1 MKEEN
6 IKMNTNTY
14 DFSGW
19 VTKANIRCS
28 DGRTIMRDAF
38 AHNDGQ
44 IVPLVW
50 NHQHDGPDYV
60 LGQVLLENRDEGVYG
75 YGTFNDT
82 EAGKTAKL
90 LVQHGDVDALSIY
103 ANQLKESMSNVIHGN
118 IREVSLVLAGANIG
132 AHIEHVIAHGEESNE
147 EAYIYTGED
156 ITLSHSDFEAA
167 EEDDYIEDFEEDD
180 ADEYTDDTEELEETY
195 EIVDSDDSDDSDED
209 AEYDDTYE
217 YEEEVDEMTEE
228 LMHADNADSE
238 KTVRDVF
245 DELTEEQKNVVYY
258 MIGEALKAAEEDE
271 EGDDSNMKHNVFE
284 QDEVM
289 GTYLTHADQENIIN
303 LAKTSGVGSL
313 KTAMGIYAEQNSH
326 LAHSFDD
333 VDALFPDFT
342 DVAPGA
348 PGMIERDRDWVSV
361 VLKKAHKSPAARVR
375 TRHVDTRVADVEAKG
390 YKEKGDQKAISGMV
404 KVLKR
409 TTDPQTVYYRDN
421 LHRDDVLDLDFD
433 AIAYQKTIMK
443 RALEEE
449 IALAALIG
457 DGRDDAHADKIS
469 EDHIRSIWH
478 DDEVYTIRA
487 TVDIEAARNELQ
499 GSDTAA
505 HFGDNYIYAE
515 AVITA
520 AMYAREQYKGEGRPD
535 FYCDPHLLN
544 VMLLARDLNGRRI
557 YDSKEDLAKVL
568 NVGEIHEVERFAGRT
583 READDGKTMK
593 ILGIFVNM
601 ANYQFGSTKGGE
613 ITTFEDF
620 DLDFNTYKYLME
632 TRLSGALINPY
643 SAIALEEVVTDVEG

>member
-1 MKEEN
+1 MDMK
-6 IKMNTNTY
+6 TY

-50 NHQHDGPDYV
+50 NHQHTGPDYV

-75 YGTFNDT
+75 YGKFNET

-132 AHIEHVIAHGEESNE
+132 AHIDNVIAHGEESDA
-147 EAYIYTGED
+147 EAYIFSGED
-156 ITLSHSDFEAA
+156 IMLSHGEIEATEEDTNGEEPSKEPNEADEAKEENESMA
-167 EEDDYIEDFEEDD
+167 EEIIEETVEEPVV
-180 ADEYTDDTEELEETY
+180 EETTEET
-195 EIVDSDDSDDSDED
+195 
-209 AEYDDTYE
+209 
-217 YEEEVDEMTEE
+217 TEGE
-228 LMHADNADSE
+228 LAHADTKSNE
-238 KTVRDVF
+238 KTVKDVF
-245 DELTEEQKNVVYY
+245 DEFTDEQKNVVYY
-258 MIGEALKAAEEDE
+258 MIGEALKAADENE

-284 QDEVM
+284 QDEVK
-289 GTYLTHADQENIIN
+289 GTYLSHADQENIIS

-313 KTAMGIYAEQNSH
+313 RTAMGIYAEQNAH

-333 VDALFPDFT
+333 IEALFPDYV
-342 DVAPGA
+342 DAVPGA

-375 TRHVDTRVADVEAKG
+375 TRHVDTRVKEIEAKG
-390 YKEKGDQKAISGMV
+390 YQKGNQKEVSGAV

-433 AIAYQKTIMK
+433 VIAYQKTIMK
-443 RALEEE
+443 RSLEEE

-457 DGRDDAHADKIS
+457 DGREDSHPDKIS
-469 EDHIRSIWH
+469 EDHIRSIWN
-478 DDEVYTIRA
+478 DEELFTIHA
-487 TVDIEAARNELQ
+487 TIDVEAARKELQ
-499 GSDTAA
+499 GTDTGMY
-505 HFGDNYIYAE
+505 FGDNFVYAE
-515 AVITA
+515 AAVTA
-520 AMYAREQYKGEGRPD
+520 LMYAREKYRGEGRID
-535 FYCDPHLLN
+535 AYLDPHFIN
-544 VMLLARDLNGRRI
+544 VMLLARDRDGRRI

-568 NVGEIHEVERFAGRT
+568 NVGEIHEVEQFADRT
-583 READDGKTMK
+583 REDAEGNTKK
-593 ILGIFVNM
+593 LLGIFVNM
-601 ANYQFGSTKGGE
+601 NNYQFGSTKGGE

-643 SAIALEEVVTDVEG
+643 SAIALEEVVTDEEVSG

>member
-1 MKEEN
+1 
-6 IKMNTNTY
+6 MNTDMKTY

-50 NHQHDGPDYV
+50 NHQHTGPDYV

-75 YGTFNDT
+75 YGKFNET

-132 AHIEHVIAHGEESNE
+132 AHIDNVIAHGEESDE
-147 EAYIYTGED
+147 EAYIFTGED
-156 ITLSHSDFEAA
+156 ITLNHSEDEVT
-167 EEDDYIEDFEEDD
+167 EEDT
-180 ADEYTDDTEELEETY
+180 ATEETTEVTETTEIEETT
-195 EIVDSDDSDDSDED
+195 ETVEPSDESKP
-209 AEYDDTYE
+209 
-217 YEEEVDEMTEE
+217 EEIKEEGEPMAEE
-228 LMHADNADSE
+228 LMHADSE
-238 KTVRDVF
+238 RTVKDVF
-245 DELTEEQKNVVYY
+245 DDFTEEQKNVVYY
-258 MIGEALKAAEEDE
+258 MIGEALKAAEDEDE
-271 EGDDSNMKHNVFE
+271 NKEGNDSNMKHNVFE
-284 QDEVM
+284 QDEVQ
-289 GTYLTHADQENIIN
+289 GTYLSHADEENIIN

-313 KTAMGIYAEQNSH
+313 KTAMGIYAEQNQH

-333 VDALFPDFT
+333 IEALFPDYV
-342 DVAPGA
+342 DAVPGA

-375 TRHVDTRVADVEAKG
+375 TRHVDTRVAEVEAKG
-390 YKEKGDQKAISGMV
+390 YQKGNQKEVSGAV

-421 LHRDDVLDLDFD
+421 LHRDDVLDIDFD
-433 AIAYQKTIMK
+433 VIAYQKTIMK
-443 RALEEE
+443 RSLEEQ

-457 DGRDDAHADKIS
+457 DGREDSHPDKIS

-478 DDEVYTIRA
+478 DEDLFTIRA
-487 TVDIEAARNELQ
+487 TIDVEAARKELQ
-499 GSDTAA
+499 GTDTGAY
-505 HFGDNYIYAE
+505 FGDNFVYAE
-515 AVITA
+515 AAVTA
-520 AMYAREQYKGEGRPD
+520 LLYAREKYKGEGRVD
-535 FYCDPHLLN
+535 AYVDPHFLN
-544 VMLLARDLNGRRI
+544 VMLLARDRNGRRI

-568 NVGEIHEVERFAGRT
+568 NVGEIHEVELFAGRT
-583 READDGKTMK
+583 REDADGNVKK
-593 ILGIFVNM
+593 LLGIFVNM
-601 ANYQFGSTKGGE
+601 GNYQFGSTKGGE

-643 SAIALEEVVTDVEG
+643 SAIALEEIVADEEVAG

>member
-1 MKEEN
+1 MDMK
-6 IKMNTNTY
+6 TY

-28 DGRTIMRDAF
+28 DGRTIMKDAF

-44 IVPLVW
+44 VVPLVW
-50 NHQHDGPDYV
+50 NHQHTGPDYV
-60 LGQVLLENRDEGVYG
+60 LGQVLLENRSEGVYG
-75 YGTFNDT
+75 YGKFNET

-132 AHIEHVIAHGEESNE
+132 AHIDNVIAHGEESDE
-147 EAYIYTGED
+147 EAYIFTGED
-156 ITLSHSDFEAA
+156 ITLSHGEIEAT
-167 EEDDYIEDFEEDD
+167 EEDKTSEELNE
-180 ADEYTDDTEELEETY
+180 ADEAKEENET
-195 EIVDSDDSDDSDED
+195 
-209 AEYDDTYE
+209 
-217 YEEEVDEMTEE
+217 MTEE
-228 LMHADNADSE
+228 VIVEETVDNTTEETIGGELAHADSNE
-238 KTVRDVF
+238 RTVKDVF
-245 DELTEEQKNVVYY
+245 DDFTEEQKNVVYY
-258 MIGEALKAAEEDE
+258 MIGEALKAAEDENE

-284 QDEVM
+284 QDEVQ
-289 GTYLTHADQENIIN
+289 GTYLSHADEMNIIN

-313 KTAMGIYAEQNSH
+313 KTAMGIYAEQNAH

-333 VDALFPDFT
+333 IDELFPDYK
-342 DVAPGA
+342 DVVPGA
-348 PGMIERDRDWVSV
+348 PGMVERDRDWVNF

-375 TRHVDTRVADVEAKG
+375 TRHVDTRVAEVEAKG
-390 YKEKGDQKAISGMV
+390 YKEKGTQKEISGAV

-409 TTDPQTVYYRDN
+409 TTDPQTIYYRDN

-433 AIAYQKTIMK
+433 VIAYQKTIMK
-443 RALEEE
+443 HALEEE
-449 IALAALIG
+449 LAVAALIG
-457 DGRDDAHADKIS
+457 DGRDDGHADKIS
-469 EDHIRSIWH
+469 EDHVRSIWN
-478 DDEVYTIRA
+478 DDDVYTIHA
-487 TVDIEAARNELQ
+487 TIDVEAARAELQ
-499 GSDTAA
+499 GTETGA
-505 HFGDNYIYAE
+505 HFGDNFVYAE

-520 AMYAREQYKGEGRPD
+520 SMYARENYKGEGRPD
-535 FYCDPHLLN
+535 FFCDPHLLN

-557 YDSKEDLAKVL
+557 YESKEDLAKVL
-568 NVGEIHEVERFAGRT
+568 NVGEIHEVEQFAGRT
-583 READDGKTMK
+583 REDEEGNTKK

-632 TRLSGALINPY
+632 TRVSGALINPY
-643 SAIALEEVVTDVEG
+643 SAIALEEVVADVAG

>member
-1 MKEEN
+1 MD
-6 IKMNTNTY
+6 MNTY

-75 YGTFNDT
+75 YGKFNDT

-132 AHIEHVIAHGEESNE
+132 AHIEHVIAHGEESDE

-156 ITLSHSDFEAA
+156 ITLSHSEMEATEEDTTSEETTSEETIEVTEA
-167 EEDDYIEDFEEDD
+167 EETTEPEESK
-180 ADEYTDDTEELEETY
+180 ESEEPEEP
-195 EIVDSDDSDDSDED
+195 
-209 AEYDDTYE
+209 A
-217 YEEEVDEMTEE
+217 EVDETNKEAEPMAEE
-228 LMHADNADSE
+228 LMHADTKSDE
-238 KTVRDVF
+238 KTVKDVF
-245 DELTEEQKNVVYY
+245 DGFTEEQKNVVYY
-258 MIGEALKAAEEDE
+258 MIGEALKAADEDEDE

-284 QDEVM
+284 QDEVK
-289 GTYLTHADQENIIN
+289 GTYLSHADEENIIN

-313 KTAMGIYAEQNSH
+313 RTAMGIYAEQNAH

-333 VDALFPDFT
+333 IDALFPDYV
-342 DVAPGA
+342 DAVPGA
-348 PGMIERDRDWVSV
+348 PAMIERDRDWVSV
-361 VLKKAHKSPAARVR
+361 ILKKAHKSPAARVR
-375 TRHVDTRVADVEAKG
+375 TRHVDTRVAEVEAKG
-390 YKEKGDQKAISGMV
+390 YQKGNQKEVSGAV

-433 AIAYQKTIMK
+433 VIAYQKTIMK
-443 RALEEE
+443 HSLEEE

-457 DGRDDAHADKIS
+457 DGREDSHPDKIS

-478 DDEVYTIRA
+478 DNDLFTIHA
-487 TVDIEAARNELQ
+487 TIDVEAARKELQ
-499 GSDTAA
+499 GTETGMY
-505 HFGDNYIYAE
+505 FGDNFVYAE
-515 AVITA
+515 AAVTA
-520 AMYAREQYKGEGRPD
+520 LMYAREKYKGEGRID
-535 FYCDPHLLN
+535 AFLDPHFLN
-544 VMLLARDLNGRRI
+544 VMLLARDRNGNRI

-568 NVGEIHEVERFAGRT
+568 NVGEIHEVERFADRT
-583 READDGKTMK
+583 REDDAGNTKK
-593 ILGIFVNM
+593 LLGIFVNM
-601 ANYQFGSTKGGE
+601 GNYQFGSTKGGE

-643 SAIALEEVVTDVEG
+643 SAIALEELVADEETAG

>member
-1 MKEEN
+1 MD
-6 IKMNTNTY
+6 MNTY

-50 NHQHDGPDYV
+50 NHQHNGPDYV
-60 LGQVLLENRDEGVYG
+60 LGQVLLENRTEGVYG
-75 YGTFNDT
+75 YGKFNET

-90 LVQHGDVDALSIY
+90 LVQHGDVDSLSIY

-132 AHIEHVIAHGEESNE
+132 AHIDNVIAHGEESDE

-156 ITLSHSDFEAA
+156 ITLSHSDEMEAT
-167 EEDDYIEDFEEDD
+167 EEDNISEDPAEGAESVEATEVVEPDEPVEPEET
-180 ADEYTDDTEELEETY
+180 ANTEET
-195 EIVDSDDSDDSDED
+195 
-209 AEYDDTYE
+209 T
-217 YEEEVDEMTEE
+217 EEVEPMAEE
-228 LMHADNADSE
+228 LMHADAKSD
-238 KTVRDVF
+238 KTVKDVF
-245 DELTEEQKNVVYY
+245 DEFTDEQKNVVYY
-258 MIGEALKAAEEDE
+258 MIGEALKAAEDE
-271 EGDDSNMKHNVFE
+271 NDEGDDSNMKHNVFE
-284 QDEVM
+284 QDEVQ
-289 GTYLTHADQENIIN
+289 GTYLSHADQANIIN

-313 KTAMGIYAEQNSH
+313 KTAMGIYAEQNAH

-333 VDALFPDFT
+333 IDALFPDFQ
-342 DVAPGA
+342 DVVPGA
-348 PGMIERDRDWVSV
+348 PGMVERDRDWVNF

-375 TRHVDTRVADVEAKG
+375 TRHVDTRVAEVEAKG
-390 YKEKGDQKAISGMV
+390 YKEKGTQKEISGAV

-433 AIAYQKTIMK
+433 VIAYQKTIMK
-443 RALEEE
+443 HALEEE
-449 IALAALIG
+449 LAVAALIG
-457 DGRDDAHADKIS
+457 DGRDDGHADKIS
-469 EDHIRSIWH
+469 EDHIRSIWN
-478 DDEVYTIRA
+478 DDDVYTIHA
-487 TVDIEAARNELQ
+487 TIDVEAARAELQ
-499 GSDTAA
+499 GTDTAA
-505 HFGDNYIYAE
+505 HFGDNFVYAE

-520 AMYAREQYKGEGRPD
+520 AMYARENYKGEGRPD
-535 FYCDPHLLN
+535 FFCDPHLLN

-557 YDSKEDLAKVL
+557 YESKEDLAKVL
-568 NVGEIHEVERFAGRT
+568 NVGEIHEVEQFAGRT
-583 READDGKTMK
+583 REDEEGNTKK

-601 ANYQFGSTKGGE
+601 ANYQFGCTKGGE

-632 TRLSGALINPY
+632 TRVSGALINPY
-643 SAIALEEVVTDVEG
+643 SAIALEEIVTAG

>member
-1 MKEEN
+1 MNMK
-6 IKMNTNTY
+6 TY

-50 NHQHDGPDYV
+50 NHQHTGPDYV
-60 LGQVLLENRDEGVYG
+60 LGQVLLENRTEGVYG
-75 YGTFNDT
+75 YGKFNET

-90 LVQHGDVDALSIY
+90 LVQHGDVDSLSIY

-132 AHIEHVIAHGEESNE
+132 AHIDNVIAHGEESDA

-156 ITLSHSDFEAA
+156 ITLSHSDEMEAT
-167 EEDDYIEDFEEDD
+167 EEDNIPASEEE
-180 ADEYTDDTEELEETY
+180 ATETTETV
-195 EIVDSDDSDDSDED
+195 ETVETID
-209 AEYDDTYE
+209 AETANQED
-217 YEEEVDEMTEE
+217 EVMNEE
-228 LMHADNADSE
+228 LMHADTKAATKTNENEETVADVFE
-238 KTVRDVF
+238 TLTEKQKTV
-245 DELTEEQKNVVYY
+245 VYAL
-258 MIGEALKAAEEDE
+258 IGQALEDAANNDNDD

-284 QDEVM
+284 QDEAL
-289 GTYLTHADQENIIN
+289 GTYLSHADQENIIN
-303 LAKTSGVGSL
+303 LAKTSGIGSL
-313 KTAMGIYAEQNSH
+313 KTAMGIYAEQNAH

-333 VDALFPDFT
+333 IDALFPDFQ
-342 DVAPGA
+342 DVVPGA
-348 PGMIERDRDWVSV
+348 PGMVERDRDWVNF

-375 TRHVDTRVADVEAKG
+375 TRHVDTRVAEVEAKG
-390 YKEKGDQKAISGMV
+390 YKEKGTQKEISGAV

-433 AIAYQKTIMK
+433 VIAYQKTIMK
-443 RALEEE
+443 HALEEE
-449 IALAALIG
+449 LAVAALIG
-457 DGRDDAHADKIS
+457 DGRDDGHADKIS
-469 EDHIRSIWH
+469 EDHIRSIWN
-478 DDEVYTIRA
+478 DDDVYTIHA
-487 TVDIEAARNELQ
+487 TIDVEAARAELQ
-499 GSDTAA
+499 GTDTAA
-505 HFGDNYIYAE
+505 HFGDNFVYAE

-520 AMYAREQYKGEGRPD
+520 AMYARENYKGEGRPD
-535 FYCDPHLLN
+535 FFCDPHLLN

-557 YDSKEDLAKVL
+557 YESKEDLAKVL
-568 NVGEIHEVERFAGRT
+568 NVGEIHEVEQFAGRT
-583 READDGKTMK
+583 REDEEGNTKK

-601 ANYQFGSTKGGE
+601 VNYQFGCTKGGE

-632 TRLSGALINPY
+632 TRVSGALINPY
-643 SAIALEEVVTDVEG
+643 SAIALEEIVTAG

>member
-1 MKEEN
+1 MDMK
-6 IKMNTNTY
+6 TY

-75 YGTFNDT
+75 YGKFNET

-132 AHIEHVIAHGEESNE
+132 AHIEHVIAHGEESDE

-156 ITLSHSDFEAA
+156 ITLSHSEMEAA
-167 EEDDYIEDFEEDD
+167 EEDN
-180 ADEYTDDTEELEETY
+180 TTEETTEVAETAESIEINEAEEATK
-195 EIVDSDDSDDSDED
+195 EDESM
-209 AEYDDTYE
+209 A
-217 YEEEVDEMTEE
+217 EE
-228 LMHADNADSE
+228 LMHADEKAAEQSE
-238 KTVRDVF
+238 KTVKDVF
-245 DELTEEQKNVVYY
+245 DEFTEEQKNVVYY
-258 MIGEALKAAEEDE
+258 MIGEALKAADEDDE
-271 EGDDSNMKHNVFE
+271 KGDDSNMKHNVFE
-284 QDEVM
+284 QDEVQ
-289 GTYLTHADQENIIN
+289 GTYLSHADEANIIN

-313 KTAMGIYAEQNSH
+313 RTAMGIYAEQNAH

-348 PGMIERDRDWVSV
+348 PGMIERDRDWVST

-375 TRHVDTRVADVEAKG
+375 TRHVDTRVAEVEAKG
-390 YKEKGDQKAISGMV
+390 YKKKGDQKAISGMV

-409 TTDPQTVYYRDN
+409 TTDPQTIYYRDN

-443 RALEEE
+443 HSLEEE

-469 EDHIRSIWH
+469 EDHIRSIWN

-499 GSDTAA
+499 GSETAA
-505 HFGDNYIYAE
+505 HFGDNYVYAE

-520 AMYAREQYKGEGRPD
+520 SMYAREQYKGEGRPD

-583 READDGKTMK
+583 REAEDGKTMK

-643 SAIALEEVVTDVEG
+643 SAIALEEVVDETAG

>member
-1 MKEEN
+1 MDMK
-6 IKMNTNTY
+6 TY

-50 NHQHDGPDYV
+50 NHQHDGPDYI

-75 YGTFNDT
+75 YGKFNET

-132 AHIEHVIAHGEESNE
+132 AHIEHVIAHGEESDE

-156 ITLSHSDFEAA
+156 ITLSHSEMEAT
-167 EEDDYIEDFEEDD
+167 EEDN
-180 ADEYTDDTEELEETY
+180 TTEETTEVTETEETT
-195 EIVDSDDSDDSDED
+195 ESEVQEDS
-209 AEYDDTYE
+209 A
-217 YEEEVDEMTEE
+217 EVDESNKEDEPMAEE
-228 LMHADNADSE
+228 LMHADKDAAEKPEASE
-238 KTVRDVF
+238 KTVKDVF
-245 DELTEEQKNVVYY
+245 DEFTEEQKNVVYY
-258 MIGEALKAAEEDE
+258 MIGEALKAADDDENENE
-271 EGDDSNMKHNVFE
+271 EGADSTMKHNVFE
-284 QDEVM
+284 QDEVQ

-333 VDALFPDFT
+333 VDALFPDYA

-390 YKEKGDQKAISGMV
+390 YKKKGDQKAISGMV

-443 RALEEE
+443 HALEEE

-469 EDHIRSIWH
+469 EEHIRPIWN

-487 TVDIEAARNELQ
+487 TVDVEAARNELQ

-520 AMYAREQYKGEGRPD
+520 SMYAREQYKGEGRPD

>member
-1 MKEEN
+1 MDMK
-6 IKMNTNTY
+6 TY

-44 IVPLVW
+44 TVPLVW

-60 LGQVLLENRDEGVYG
+60 LGQVLLENRAEGVYG
-75 YGTFNDT
+75 YGKFNET

-132 AHIEHVIAHGEESNE
+132 AHIEHVIAHGEESDE

-156 ITLSHSDFEAA
+156 ITLSHSEMEAA
-167 EEDDYIEDFEEDD
+167 EEDN
-180 ADEYTDDTEELEETY
+180 TTEETTEVTETEETV
-195 EIVDSDDSDDSDED
+195 ETTEPIGTSDETEVTEE
-209 AEYDDTYE
+209 AE
-217 YEEEVDEMTEE
+217 VMAEE
-228 LMHADNADSE
+228 LMHADSKPAEKTEQSE
-238 KTVRDVF
+238 KTVQDVF
-245 DELTEEQKNVVYY
+245 NELTDEQKNVVYY
-258 MIGEALKAAEEDE
+258 MIGEAIKAAEDE
-271 EGDDSNMKHNVFE
+271 NDEGDESNMKHNVFE
-284 QDEVM
+284 QDEVQ

-313 KTAMGIYAEQNSH
+313 KTAMGIYAEQNAH

-333 VDALFPDFT
+333 VDALFPDYV
-342 DVAPGA
+342 DAVPGA
-348 PGMIERDRDWVSV
+348 PGMIERDRDWVAA

-375 TRHVDTRVADVEAKG
+375 TRHVDTRVAEVEAKG
-390 YKEKGDQKAISGMV
+390 YKQKGDQKSLSGVV

-421 LHRDDVLDLDFD
+421 LHRDDVLDIDFD
-433 AIAYQKTIMK
+433 VIAYQKTIMK
-443 RALEEE
+443 HMLEEE
-449 IALAALIG
+449 IAVAALIG
-457 DGRDDAHADKIS
+457 DGRDDGHADKIS

-478 DDEVYTIRA
+478 DDETYTIHA

-499 GSDTAA
+499 GGDTSK
-505 HFGDNYIYAE
+505 HFGDNFVYAE

-557 YDSKEDLAKVL
+557 YESKEDLAKVL
-568 NVGEIHEVERFAGRT
+568 NVGEIHEVERMAGRT
-583 READDGKTMK
+583 REDKEGNEKK
-593 ILGIFVNM
+593 LLGIFVNM

-632 TRLSGALINPY
+632 TRVSGALINPY
-643 SAIALEEVVTDVEG
+643 SAIALEEVVADDIAG

>member
-1 MKEEN
+1 MD
-6 IKMNTNTY
+6 MNTY

-50 NHQHDGPDYV
+50 NHQHNGPDYV
-60 LGQVLLENRDEGVYG
+60 LGQVLLENRTEGVYG
-75 YGTFNDT
+75 YGKFNET

-132 AHIEHVIAHGEESNE
+132 AHIDNVIAHGEESDE

-156 ITLSHSDFEAA
+156 IMLSHSDEEEAT
-167 EEDDYIEDFEEDD
+167 EEDNISEDPAEGAESVEATEVVEPDEPVEPEET
-180 ADEYTDDTEELEETY
+180 ANVEETTEEVEPM
-195 EIVDSDDSDDSDED
+195 
-209 AEYDDTYE
+209 A
-217 YEEEVDEMTEE
+217 EE
-228 LMHADNADSE
+228 LMHADAKSD
-238 KTVRDVF
+238 KTVKDVF
-245 DELTEEQKNVVYY
+245 DEFTDEQKNVVYY
-258 MIGEALKAAEEDE
+258 MIGEALKAAEDE
-271 EGDDSNMKHNVFE
+271 NDEGDDSNMKHNVFE
-284 QDEVM
+284 QDEVH
-289 GTYLTHADQENIIN
+289 GTYLSHADQENIIN

-313 KTAMGIYAEQNSH
+313 KTAMGIYAEQNAH

-333 VDALFPDFT
+333 IDALFPDFQ
-342 DVAPGA
+342 DVVPGA
-348 PGMIERDRDWVSV
+348 PGMVERDRDWVNF

-375 TRHVDTRVADVEAKG
+375 TRHVDTRVAEVEAKG
-390 YKEKGDQKAISGMV
+390 YKEKGTQKEISGAV

-433 AIAYQKTIMK
+433 VIAYQKTIMK
-443 RALEEE
+443 HALEEE
-449 IALAALIG
+449 LAVAALIG
-457 DGRDDAHADKIS
+457 DGRDDGHADKIS
-469 EDHIRSIWH
+469 EDHIRSIWN
-478 DDEVYTIRA
+478 DDDVYTIHA
-487 TVDIEAARNELQ
+487 TIDVEAARAELQ
-499 GSDTAA
+499 GTDTAA
-505 HFGDNYIYAE
+505 HFGDNFVYAE

-520 AMYAREQYKGEGRPD
+520 AMYARENYKGEGRPD
-535 FYCDPHLLN
+535 FFCDPHLLN

-557 YDSKEDLAKVL
+557 YESKEDLAKVL
-568 NVGEIHEVERFAGRT
+568 NVGEIHEVEQFAGRT
-583 READDGKTMK
+583 REDDEGNIKK

-601 ANYQFGSTKGGE
+601 ANYQFGCTKGGE

-632 TRLSGALINPY
+632 TRVSGALINPY
-643 SAIALEEVVTDVEG
+643 SAIALEEIVTAG